1 MLAVVAMGCGV
12 VLGLA
17 GAELAAPFYWR
28 LLAACPLAPG
38 RLMRLFWGIQR
49 AFLSR
54 TGHHPYLIACF
65 EALEQAADAAAV
77 TAAQSRLRW
86 WCMVRRARH

>member
-28 LLAACPLAPG
+28 LITACRLAPG
-38 RLMRLFWGIQR
+38 PLARLFWRIQR
-49 AFLSR
+49 TLLRHA
-54 TGHHPYLIACF
+54 GHHPYVVGCF
-65 EALEQAADAAAV
+65 EALEHAADPAAV
-77 TAAQSRLRW
+77 TAALARLRW
-86 WCMVRRARH
+86 WSAVRRRP